1 MNVAVGFTTNYDMRE
16 CFQIGN
22 RVRCVKNKQSKHAV
36 ETGEVIEVTKYLVIV
51 QFSVGRESFSF
62 YDYRRGKVRRE

>member
-1 MNVAVGFTTNYDMRE
+1 MDATVGFTTNYDMRE
-16 CFQIGN
+16 HFRIGN
-22 RVRCVKNKQSKHAV
+22 RVRCIKNKQSKSAI
-36 ETGEVIEVTKYLVIV
+36 ETGDVIEVTKYLVIV